1 MPKVKKRLGEILVS
15 DGVITEDMLLRVL
28 AIQKAGGKKLGEV
41 LVSEGLAT
49 ENQIMDAIKNQLG
62 IQYINLDN
70 INITQ
75 NIIDIIP
82 EAIAR
87 KYELIPVEEVNGQ
100 LLVAMADPLNY
111 YAIEEIRLHSGYAVK
126 TAICRRETVL
136 NNIEKYYGQSK
147 AREAVDDYVKA
158 YGIRHREAAADALED
173 ENSAPIIKFL
183 NTIVENAVINGAS
196 DIHIEPDEI
205 ELRVRFRIDGVL
217 KEMMRT
223 NLGMLDPV
231 VSRIKIMSNLNI
243 AEKRIPQDGRISFKV
258 RERNIDIRVSTA
270 PTMWGEKIVM
280 RLLDKSSFSLSLN
293 TLGIEDSDLVRI
305 RSVISKPFGI
315 ILVCGPTGSG
325 KTTSLYSFLNILNEE
340 SKNIITIEDPVEYNF
355 RGINQMQVNPK
366 VGFTFASGLRSILR
380 QDPDIIMVGEIRDG
394 ETAEIAVRAALT
406 GHLVLSTIHTNN
418 ASGAITRLE
427 DMGIEPFLLSSTI
440 IGVISQRLVRK
451 ICPNCGEEHAAD
463 SREMRLLGLN
473 RPALIRKGKGCSFC
487 NNTGYKGRT
496 GIYEV
501 MSVNSELKQL
511 IDEKRPEREI
521 EAEAIKSGMSLLREA
536 CIKKVL
542 SGVTTVDELLRVTY
556 GSNE

>member
-1 MPKVKKRLGEILVS
+1 
-15 DGVITEDMLLRVL
+15 
-28 AIQKAGGKKLGEV
+28 
-41 LVSEGLAT
+41 
-49 ENQIMDAIKNQLG
+49 
-62 IQYINLDN
+62 
-70 INITQ
+70 
-75 NIIDIIP
+75 
-82 EAIAR
+82 
-87 KYELIPVEEVNGQ
+87 
-100 LLVAMADPLNY
+100 
-111 YAIEEIRLHSGYAVK
+111 
-126 TAICRRETVL
+126 
-136 NNIEKYYGQSK
+136 
-147 AREAVDDYVKA
+147 
-158 YGIRHREAAADALED
+158 
-173 ENSAPIIKFL
+173 
-183 NTIVENAVINGAS
+183 
-196 DIHIEPDEI
+196 
-205 ELRVRFRIDGVL
+205 
-217 KEMMRT
+217 
-223 NLGMLDPV
+223 
-231 VSRIKIMSNLNI
+231 
-243 AEKRIPQDGRISFKV
+243 
-258 RERNIDIRVSTA
+258 
-270 PTMWGEKIVM
+270 MWGEKIVM

-305 RSVISKPFGI
+305 RSVISKPYGI
-315 ILVCGPTGSG
+315 ILVCGPTGCG

-355 RGINQMQVNPK
+355 RGINQMQVYPK

-380 QDPDIIMVGEIRDG
+380 QDPDIIMVEEIRDG

-463 SREMRLLGLN
+463 SREMRLLGLS
-473 RPALIRKGKGCSFC
+473 RPASIRKGKGCSFC

-501 MSVNSELKQL
+501 MYVTPELKQL
-511 IDEKRPEREI
+511 IDEKKPEREI
-521 EAEAIKSGMSLLREA
+521 EAEATKSGMSLLRDA